1 VFPTN
6 ARSHLFGSLSM
17 GGNRT
22 SVPRSAIAAKGEAS
36 ASVAERD
43 AAKNDL
49 FIVLAVSGRVALL
62 DSSSSSVSFLLLR
75 TFVAPHK
82 AVDVDFM
89 RRCCCFELLLLRL
102 ILLIAVVI
110 EKDDVKEEE
119 EANMVLLCV
128 SDKACLRVSSGA
140 LFNGRFWCLR

>member
-1 VFPTN
+1 MFPTN

-22 SVPRSAIAAKGEAS
+22 SVPRSAIAAKGVAS
-36 ASVAERD
+36 AKVAERD
-43 AAKNDL
+43 AARNVL
-49 FIVLAVSGRVALL
+49 FIVLAETGRVALL
-62 DSSSSSVSFLLLR
+62 DSSSSVSFVFLR
-75 TFVAPHK
+75 TFVAHE

-89 RRCCCFELLLLRL
+89 RRCKEDDELLLLRL
-102 ILLIAVVI
+102 IVLIVVVV

-119 EANMVLLCV
+119 EANMVVLLCV
-128 SDKACLRVSSGA
+128 SEKCLRVSSGA

>member
-22 SVPRSAIAAKGEAS
+22 SVPRSAIAAKGVAS
-36 ASVAERD
+36 AKVAERD
-43 AAKNDL
+43 AARNVL
-49 FIVLAVSGRVALL
+49 FIVLAETGRVALL
-62 DSSSSSVSFLLLR
+62 DSSSSVSFVFLR
-75 TFVAPHK
+75 TFVAHE

-89 RRCCCFELLLLRL
+89 RRCKEDDELLLLRL
-102 ILLIAVVI
+102 IVLIVVVV

-119 EANMVLLCV
+119 EANMVVLLCV
-128 SDKACLRVSSGA
+128 SEKCLRVSSGA